1 MVFQNEST
9 FQKFVNEGNEKL
21 FNKKYEQAA
30 RSVRSEFGNTYSL
43 IIAGKEVFATKSIAH
58 RSPIDRRTI
67 LGYVQMATPLHVNQ
81 AIEAAAHAF
90 QTWGTTD
97 YKYRIQIFRKIA
109 DLIRKR
115 KFELA
120 AWLTLENGKNRYE
133 AIADVDEALDFINYY
148 IDDMIANDGFVLAN
162 KNSRSG
168 ERNTSVMKPYGI
180 WAIIAPF
187 QFSGSNIG
195 RNDYWCSYHRQYSY
209 HKTCQ

>member
-1 MVFQNEST
+1 
-9 FQKFVNEGNEKL
+9 
-21 FNKKYEQAA
+21 
-30 RSVRSEFGNTYSL
+30 
-43 IIAGKEVFATKSIAH
+43 
-58 RSPIDRRTI
+58 
-67 LGYVQMATPLHVNQ
+67 MATPLHVNQ
-81 AIEAAAHAF
+81 AIEASAHAF
-90 QTWGTTD
+90 KTWGTTD

-162 KNSRSG
+162 KNARSG

-187 QFSGSNIG
+187 NFPAAILVGMTIG
-195 RNDYWCSYHRQYSY
+195 ALITGNTVVIKPASDTPIVGYKIAQIMVNAGCVEALL
-209 HKTCQ
+209 TI